1 MSIELFDEILKR
13 TIIVLTFCILNA
25 MMVIYV
31 INNWYM
37 KYQIKD
43 NNWMPSYALL
53 VIIIGG
59 IWVTMP
65 IISYAFSPPFIKN
78 KPDGCN

>member
-1 MSIELFDEILKR
+1 
-13 TIIVLTFCILNA
+13 

-65 IISYAFSPPFIKN
+65 IISYAFSPPIKK
-78 KPDGCN
+78 KPE